1 MDNKQLM
8 HMACEGIVIGGV
20 SLYFAKQLKQAN
32 KEIEELKSI
41 IAKNQAANEKRFEVL
56 FNVID
61 NLTTTPPVK
70 QQQEYK
76 PIKTPQKK
84 VVGIQEAP
92 KNVKKVVNSKTDTVK
107 EVPQEEPED
116 EIVEVE
122 EEDDLEEETR
132 ALLEEDI
139 DEDIDA

>member
-61 NLTTTPPVK
+61 NLTTTK
-70 QQQEYK
+70 QPEPQYK
-76 PIKTPQKK
+76 PVVKKPQKK
-84 VVGIQEAP
+84 VVRIQQPKVSKEAP
-92 KNVKKVVNSKTDTVK
+92 K
-107 EVPQEEPED
+107 EEEPKEED
-116 EIVEVE
+116 EVVEVV
-122 EEDDLEEETR
+122 EDDLEEETR

>member
-61 NLTTTPPVK
+61 NLTTQQPLSPPEPRVK
-70 QQQEYK
+70 K
-76 PIKTPQKK
+76 APKK
-84 VVGIQEAP
+84 VVKIQEP
-92 KNVKKVVNSKTDTVK
+92 IKKVVK
-107 EVPQEEPED
+107 EVPLKETHKEVPREEPIEED
-116 EIVEVE
+116 DEVVEV
-122 EEDDLEEETR
+122 DDLEEETR